1 MLSIGASGVRA
12 YQTALA
18 TVGENIANVNSAG
31 YTRRQVA
38 LNEVAGVGTT
48 FAYAAGNG
56 VTLTGVTRSTDIYSS
71 RALRAAN
78 SDLSRTTSGAAWLDR
93 IPDKKDESGKQLLWA
108 ILAGPE
114 FRFNH

>member
-1 MLSIGASGVRA
+1 MSDMLSIGASGVRA

-78 SDLSRTTSGAAWLDR
+78 SDLSRKIGRA
-93 IPDKKDESGKQLLWA
+93 
-108 ILAGPE
+108 
-114 FRFNH
+114 HV